1 MLSINLHTV
10 IRPFL
15 HYFFITGN
23 MGSTTVSVWGKR
35 IGLQPVANEV
45 NQAPWVRRD
54 GSWRDAVH
62 GVFAVD
68 EEHECVRG
76 VRYIRDDVRV
86 GRAEHGVL
94 LMSVARLDLAR
105 G

>member
-1 MLSINLHTV
+1 MGVKSHIL

-86 GRAEHGVL
+86 ARAEHGVL

>member
-1 MLSINLHTV
+1 M
-10 IRPFL
+10 
-15 HYFFITGN
+15 
-23 MGSTTVSVWGKR
+23 GKR
-35 IGLQPVANEV
+35 IGLQPVANEI

-86 GRAEHGVL
+86 ARAEHGVL
-94 LMSVARLDLAR
+94 LMSVARLDLSR